1 MFQGSGTN
9 LKSWNET
16 TQSKFLDRL
25 KKLGDVYT
33 YQDKVNNIWH
43 YDMKDKE
50 HTDFDSNIDFDLSY
64 VNPDTHIK
72 MVYDDIQAKY
82 NIEEY
87 KFIPIGWSAGCM
99 LALYFSQVYSAQ
111 CIHVVLLDSTL
122 WTPNNMKIKLKELK
136 HLSKDLYPIT
146 NAKYKKILQGLK
158 ENHTN
163 TEDILTENIL
173 KIYYLNGYIKALFI
187 SQHLKL
193 KLPVPTLAFVNMQ
206 EPEGDSW
213 SNEFNNHRRTAEIKI
228 LKKHNPENYTAIIFT
243 NKTHYIFDMI
253 EPAKEIIKQIKS
265 IIPLSLQK
273 TPTIT
278 RTRSSITR
286 SRTRSRTRSKTP
298 TGGKK
303 KRKTTKI

>member
-99 LALYFSQVYSAQ
+99 FALYFAQVYLEQ
-111 CIHVVLLDSTL
+111 CIHVILLDSAL
-122 WTPNNMKIKLKELK
+122 WTPNNMKLRLQTINNSGINDTPNTDIKLRKMLNNLKINNTEENLKIVEDTIDYIIFKFYNK
-136 HLSKDLYPIT
+136 HLD
-146 NAKYKKILQGLK
+146 
-158 ENHTN
+158 
-163 TEDILTENIL
+163 
-173 KIYYLNGYIKALFI
+173 
-187 SQHLKL
+187 L
-193 KLPVPTLAFVNMQ
+193 KLPIKTTSFINI
-206 EPEGDSW
+206 ENPEEYKWQKD
-213 SNEFNNHRRTAEIKI
+213 NNKNRLNEIKI
-228 LKKHNPENYTAIIFT
+228 LKKLNPDNFSVIIFE
-243 NKTHYIFDMI
+243 NKTHMVYDKIQ
-253 EPAKEIIKQIKS
+253 PAKKIIKYIDNLIKLFTV
-265 IIPLSLQK
+265 IK
-273 TPTIT
+273 
-278 RTRSSITR
+278 
-286 SRTRSRTRSKTP
+286 
-298 TGGKK
+298 
-303 KRKTTKI
+303 